1 MDLGLLLVMA
11 VTFRMVV
18 GPVILNRKSPRNK
31 YQSLKSS
38 RCDDMPISPPEKNQ
52 LHMKNLLSLLAIFVT
67 ISVQAQTGHIL
78 QGAGAVNFS
87 MGGAGTA
94 LPVDAA
100 GALQWNP
107 ASITTFQNN
116 ELSLSVAYFTAAP
129 EVYAKVLQ
137 PDGQGG
143 FFTIEGLTEDEKGAS
158 PLPTLGIVFAN
169 PDSKFKFGIS
179 AFGVSGFGVDFPE
192 TTNLPTS
199 PDFDPSNS
207 NPLLYPQS
215 MGGFGR
221 LFSEYQLMQVGITG
235 AYEVAEGFS
244 VAVSP
249 LFNYSSLEIKPVP
262 IAAPSPELGYYLGDK
277 ASTLGYGFQAA
288 LFYQTE
294 MGLNFGLTY
303 KSPQWFKDME
313 IDGKYLDGSK
323 APTTNFNM
331 DFPSIISAGI
341 GFSNDMIDLG
351 VDYRFINYEKTDGF
365 EKSGW
370 VIAENGYPNGAVAG
384 FGWKN
389 VHVVALGLQY
399 KGIDKVPIRLGYTY
413 NTSPVDE
420 SNLFFSTPATAI
432 IQNAVQAGIGYN
444 INDQLAVN
452 LAYHH
457 GLEGEVKG
465 QLFNP
470 MFITPDDPL
479 GKVPESE
486 LIARMT
492 TDMIIL
498 GLTYGFG
505 K

>member
-1 MDLGLLLVMA
+1 
-11 VTFRMVV
+11 
-18 GPVILNRKSPRNK
+18 
-31 YQSLKSS
+31 
-38 RCDDMPISPPEKNQ
+38 
-52 LHMKNLLSLLAIFVT
+52 MKNLLSLLAILVT
-67 ISVQAQTGHIL
+67 ISLQAQTGHIL

-107 ASITTFQNN
+107 ASITAFDNN
-116 ELSLSVAYFTAAP
+116 ELSFSVAYFTAAP
-129 EVYAKVLQ
+129 EVYSKVVQ

-143 FFTIEGLTEDEKGAS
+143 FITIEGLTEDEKGAS
-158 PLPTLGIVFAN
+158 PLPTLGIVFAK
-169 PDSKFKFGIS
+169 PDSKLKFGVS
-179 AFGVSGFGVDFPE
+179 AVGVSGFGVDFPE
-192 TTNLPTS
+192 TTNLPTG
-199 PDFDPSNS
+199 PGFDPTNS

-221 LFSEYQLMQVGITG
+221 LFSEYQLLQVGFTA
-235 AYEVAEGFS
+235 AYELAEGFS
-244 VAVSP
+244 VGLTP

-262 IAAPSPELGYYLGDK
+262 IAPPSQQLGYYLGDK
-277 ASTLGYGFQAA
+277 ASALGFGFQAA
-288 LFYQTE
+288 LFYKTE

-303 KSPQWFKDME
+303 KSTQQFSDLK
-313 IDGKYLDGSK
+313 IGGQYLDGSK
-323 APTTNFNM
+323 APVTNFNM

-341 GFSNDMIDLG
+341 AYSNDMIDIG
-351 VDYRFINYEKTDGF
+351 VDYRLINYENTDGF
-365 EKSGW
+365 KKSGW
-370 VIAENGYPNGAVAG
+370 VIAENGFPNGAVAG

-399 KGIDKVPIRLGYTY
+399 KGIENIPIRLGYTY
-413 NTSPVDE
+413 NTSPVNED
-420 SNLFFSTPATAI
+420 NLFFSTPATAI

-444 INDQLAVN
+444 INDKLGLN

-470 MFITPDDPL
+470 MFISAEDPY
-479 GKVPESE
+479 GKVPQSE

-492 TDMIIL
+492 TDMIVL